1 MNEAGDGAAAAAA
14 AVGRKGATIAHL
26 EGLVGLMF
34 PGLCLIALEARDTR
48 PFTSSHS
55 SPIPQLAICTLKHV
69 HCNPDW
75 TLKKDTPGDALQH
88 RKSALD
94 ERRPGPAPRGA
105 GPDQSCQVRWFAGTL
120 HSPTC
125 GPSLIDLGSSLDAIG
140 SGLRTNAPV

>member
-1 MNEAGDGAAAAAA
+1 
-14 AVGRKGATIAHL
+14 VGRKGATIAHL

-75 TLKKDTPGDALQH
+75 TLKKDTPGDALDGNTAKVH
-88 RKSALD
+88 WTSVALVPPP
-94 ERRPGPAPRGA
+94 EARAPIKAVRSVGSQGPCIP
-105 GPDQSCQVRWFAGTL
+105 PHVVL
-120 HSPTC
+120 P
-125 GPSLIDLGSSLDAIG
+125 
-140 SGLRTNAPV
+140 